1 MHVCLS
7 GQEFDGGVISILAPD
22 LEFLKAAD
30 VKVRLQADSLL
41 RQGLESLNQV
51 DVGNALQV
59 YFNLEELPATVS
71 LLVSRNVADMEHKAK
86 QALDLRHSLTGSAG
100 PGGWQETLWSRI
112 RDLASEIENSTVGIW
127 HLQQVI
133 AKKRDPVTHVCFGD
147 VIAEDGHDNILTVY
161 WEKMTHALR
170 TVIGNVV
177 HPSKSSAVRDTLTKG
192 FPALCMILEA
202 MFEKVM
208 KQCQSKSNQV
218 ALGDKHL
225 EMLLVACQPIQ
236 KAYLAASF
244 TRMSESVSVAF
255 PGGIRT
261 LPSRSDV
268 QKCIARMHEE
278 VKAAEGSLHV
288 SALIAATVGKV
299 VNLIAERVDVMASA
313 GSEVRTMSGPCTSA
327 QAKNISLCSH
337 IQEIQRAL
345 VSIASKLPLVAAQS
359 LLAPT
364 DVLKR
369 SSMTV
374 VAPIFKAGMDSM
386 EHAILEIHSSN
397 NKWDDNAP
405 SANSPGVDLQSN
417 PAYIKELEARLAN
430 FRSEYLMK
438 FTPVP
443 TPMVASLTT
452 SLIQRMACR
461 VLVYFTRHAAMIRPM
476 GLQGRHQLSRDLQ
489 SVQTAVSK
497 SLFPVERLG
506 GPFRALRSFQA
517 MLDTKTENILSTPGL
532 TDVPK
537 IVVLH
542 HLYGRAPSN
551 LASPHTRS
559 GLSPSL
565 YSVWLDSHT
574 PEAAVDGVKAAL
586 EACAPKARAQTGF
599 DEVYP
604 VMMSICKS

>member
-1 MHVCLS
+1 MCCP
-7 GQEFDGGVISILAPD
+7 GQELDGGVIDILAPD

-30 VKVRLQADSLL
+30 VKVRIEADALL
-41 RQGLESLNQV
+41 RKGLESHNQV

-59 YFNLEELPATVS
+59 HFNLEELPSAMS
-71 LLVSRNVADMEHKAK
+71 SLVSRNVADMEHKAK
-86 QALDLRHSLTGSAG
+86 LAFDLRHSLTGSAG

-112 RDLASEIENSTVGIW
+112 KDLVSEIETSTVGIW

-133 AKKRDPVTHVCFGD
+133 AKKRDPVTHVCFDD
-147 VIAEDGHDNILTVY
+147 VLTEGGHDGVLAVY
-161 WEKMTHALR
+161 WEKMTHALK

-177 HPSKSSAVRDTLTKG
+177 HPSKSSGVRDALTKG
-192 FPALCMILEA
+192 FPALCTILET

-208 KQCQSKSNQV
+208 KQCQTKSNQV
-218 ALGDKHL
+218 AFAEKHL
-225 EMLLVACQPIQ
+225 EMLLASCQPIQ
-236 KAYLAASF
+236 SAYLARSL
-244 TRMSESVSVAF
+244 TRMSDSVNVAF

-278 VKAAEGSLHV
+278 VRASEGSLHA
-288 SALIAATVGKV
+288 SALIGATVGKV
-299 VNLIAERVDVMASA
+299 VNLIAERVDAMASA

-327 QAKNISLCSH
+327 QARNISLCSH
-337 IQEIQRAL
+337 IQEIQRTL
-345 VSIASKLPLVAAQS
+345 VSVAAKLPLIAAQS

-369 SSMTV
+369 SSLTV

-386 EHAILEIHSSN
+386 EHAILEIHSTN
-397 NKWDDNAP
+397 NRWGDDT
-405 SANSPGVDLQSN
+405 SSGTSSTTDLQT

-430 FRSEYLMK
+430 FRNEYLMK

-443 TPMVASLTT
+443 TPMVPSLTT
-452 SLIQRMACR
+452 SLMQRMACR
-461 VLVYFTRHAAMIRPM
+461 VLVYFTRHAALIRPM
-476 GLQGRHQLSRDLQ
+476 GLHGRQQLSRDLQ

-497 SLFPVERLG
+497 FLFPVERLG
-506 GPFRALRSFQA
+506 SPFRALRSFQA
-517 MLDTKTENILSTPGL
+517 MLETKTKNILSTPGL
-532 TDVPK
+532 ADIPK

-542 HLYGRAPSN
+542 HLYSRAPSS
-551 LASPHTRS
+551 LASPHSRT

-565 YSVWLDSHT
+565 YSLWLDSHA

-586 EACAPKARAQTGF
+586 EACAPKAKAQPGF
-599 DEVYP
+599 DEVYS
-604 VMMSICKS
+604 VMMSICEQ